1 MDDIRLHGVHID
13 EENDRVLAIAQSCV
27 ALMPYHTPGGAVD
40 WEHCT
45 LRRWL
50 NGSFYRALPLTV
62 RSRVLEVEN
71 RNAANAKHGTHGGNP
86 TVDRVFLLSIDEV
99 ERYFPTPTRT
109 DGEAGIS
116 ELKRLHAFWRAG
128 FQDRLLGWWWLR
140 SPGKD
145 SRFAATVSSTGEP
158 GVCHE
163 GHDVYGQMESP
174 KEEPG
179 LLGSPFGKPFACGV
193 RPAMWLEL

>member
-1 MDDIRLHGVHID
+1 
-13 EENDRVLAIAQSCV
+13 
-27 ALMPYHTPGGAVD
+27 MPYHTPGGAVD

-71 RNAANAKHGTHGGNP
+71 CNAANAKHGTHGGNP

-128 FQDRLLGWWWLR
+128 V
-140 SPGKD
+140 PGPIA
-145 SRFAATVSSTGEP
+145 RMVVAALA
-158 GVCHE
+158 
-163 GHDVYGQMESP
+163 GQGFP
-174 KEEPG
+174 
-179 LLGSPFGKPFACGV
+179 V
-193 RPAMWLEL
+193 RGYRQQHGRAGRMPRGP